1 MTGHIGKLCK
11 GGASPADCV
20 ITAFHA
26 NMASM
31 FTKEDMVV
39 FQAVMAENFPGAN
52 VLPLD
57 EEFAAKFAAA
67 QPDASDFTK
76 CKAQ

>member
-20 ITAFHA
+20 VTAFHA

-57 EEFAAKFAAA
+57 
-67 QPDASDFTK
+67 
-76 CKAQ
+76 